1 MGIRLYPEN
10 REPSVL
16 EKLIDVPEGTYDRL
30 KQFET
35 AFNRTFDLD
44 EYYQQTT
51 YVKDSDS
58 EDLDVE
64 YMLWKLINSDQN
76 LAKLKSFLG
85 SGWGKFQLRQEDDCV
100 GEIKPGADALH
111 MLISTSNGEYFSSH
125 MSPQETMELAE
136 GFYWL

>member
-1 MGIRLYPEN
+1 MGTRLYPQN

-16 EKLIDVPEGTYDRL
+16 EKLVDVPEGTYDRL

-44 EYYQQTT
+44 EYSQQTT
-51 YVKDSDS
+51 YVKDPDS
-58 EDLDVE
+58 KDIDVE
-64 YMLWKLINSDQN
+64 YMLWQLIDSDQN
-76 LAKLKSFLG
+76 LEKLHSFLI
-85 SGWGKFQLRQEDDCV
+85 SGWGKFMQRQEDDCI

-111 MLISTSNGEYFSSH
+111 MLISTTAGEYMSGH